1 MRRIVVDLI
10 VGILAVIAKVLVD
23 DVGDRSE

>member
-1 MRRIVVDLI
+1 MRRIVVDLL

-23 DVGDRSE
+23 DVGDRLE

>member
-10 VGILAVIAKVLVD
+10 VGILAVIAKVLAD
-23 DVGDRSE
+23 DMGGRSE

>member
-10 VGILAVIAKVLVD
+10 VGILAGIAKVLVD
-23 DVGDRSE
+23 DVGVRLE

>member
-23 DVGDRSE
+23 DVGDRLE

>member
-1 MRRIVVDLI
+1 MRRIVVDLS

-23 DVGDRSE
+23 DVGDRLE

>member
-1 MRRIVVDLI
+1 MRRIVVDLM

-23 DVGDRSE
+23 DVGDRLE

>member
-10 VGILAVIAKVLVD
+10 VGILAAIAKVLVD
-23 DVGDRSE
+23 DVGDRLE

>member
-1 MRRIVVDLI
+1 MRRMVVDLI

-23 DVGDRSE
+23 DVGDRLE

>member
-1 MRRIVVDLI
+1 MRRIAVDLI

-23 DVGDRSE
+23 DVGDRLE

>member
-10 VGILAVIAKVLVD
+10 VGILAVVAKVLVD
-23 DVGDRSE
+23 DVGDRLE

>member
-1 MRRIVVDLI
+1 MRRIVVDLS

-23 DVGDRSE
+23 DVGDRFE

>member
-23 DVGDRSE
+23 DVGDRIE

>member
-10 VGILAVIAKVLVD
+10 VGNLAVIAKVLVD
-23 DVGDRSE
+23 DVGDRLE

>member
-1 MRRIVVDLI
+1 MHRIVVDLI

-23 DVGDRSE
+23 DVGDRLE